1 MSHEVELIWMDGR
14 EEAYVCRGGL
24 GVRRLAASR
33 VNQ

>member
-14 EEAYVCRGGL
+14 EAYVCRGGL